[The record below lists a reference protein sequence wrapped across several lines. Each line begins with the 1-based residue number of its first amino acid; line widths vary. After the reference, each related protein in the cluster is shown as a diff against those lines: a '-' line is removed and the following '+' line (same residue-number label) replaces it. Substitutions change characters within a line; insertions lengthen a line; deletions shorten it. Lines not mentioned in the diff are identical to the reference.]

1 MNEMPIVELRIRKA
15 VRRNGAKL
23 LVATER
29 PTALDGGA
37 AIGSAGCIEAQR
49 YAPGEAL
56 DFIEGLR
63 AAIASGDP
71 DSDAAGFAD
80 ALRDDGPVVIVWG
93 EGILAGG
100 DREQVAEALLGL
112 ADVLGL
118 DGREGAGLYEIPA
131 ATNGR
136 GLREVGCAE
145 ESGPGYA
152 ATEPGR
158 SADEIRAALEAG
170 ELDAVILADVD
181 PVRDFDDPEGW
192 KRALSAAKFT
202 LDISMLPGDSGRAAN
217 VHLPAES
224 HAEKEG
230 TLTHPDGRLQRVR
243 PSVPRPGAVRPV
255 WQALSELS
263 GRLGAD
269 PGAGTAGEVFDLIA
283 AEVPFYAGIT
293 VDDIGGMGLRW
304 QDRHGLA
311 PAGELDAAEPPQPAT
326 PATDGKLR
334 LGTYADLW
342 ADHVAE
348 DNPALRFLAV
358 GQTLEL
364 GPDDAERL
372 GLEHGQRVEVSA
384 DGRSLTATVGLRERM
399 LAGTAFLTRGTATD
413 PAGALAGATSI
424 DVAPAPEP
432 EPEPAAEPPDG
443 DADGAERPEP
453 SAPSLVVTKREPV
466 SW

>member
-1 MNEMPIVELRIRKA
+1 MPILELRIRKA

-49 YAPGEAL
+49 YSPGEAL

-311 PAGELDAAEPPQPAT
+311 PAGRARCRRAAPACDPGDRREAAARDLRRPLGRPRGRGQPGAAIPGGRADARA
-326 PATDGKLR
+326 R
-334 LGTYADLW
+334 
-342 ADHVAE
+342 
-348 DNPALRFLAV
+348 
-358 GQTLEL
+358 
-364 GPDDAERL
+364 PDDAERL

-399 LAGTAFLTRGTATD
+399 LAGAAFLTRGTATD
-413 PAGALAGATSI
+413 RGAPPAAPTSPRAGA
-424 DVAPAPEP
+424 EP
-432 EPEPAAEPPDG
+432 EPEPAEPPDG